1 MASNGLV
8 ANPTKTTLLIMNNK
22 EEEEVEVKVGNV
34 QITQEKASKLL
45 EVSIDDDLGWKNQV
59 YGKGGLIASLNQRTH
74 LIRRLRNHIG
84 AEKLRKVV
92 DSLWTSKLWY
102 GLQLWASVRMKEM
115 QPKTKQGADVQKIQN
130 RLLKVLE
137 NKRVTDKIPVK
148 TMLENQKMMSVNQTA
163 AQIKLLEMWKA
174 KNTEDYPLKIEF
186 QTTAREGTTTQGD
199 SSGKAI
205 EVGKTNA
212 AKKSFIGD
220 ATRTWNRA
228 PDEIKLAKTISSAK
242 QRIKVYCKTLPI

>member
-1 MASNGLV
+1 M
-8 ANPTKTTLLIMNNK
+8 
-22 EEEEVEVKVGNV
+22 
-34 QITQEKASKLL
+34 
-45 EVSIDDDLGWKNQV
+45 
-59 YGKGGLIASLNQRTH
+59 
-74 LIRRLRNHIG
+74 
-84 AEKLRKVV
+84 
-92 DSLWTSKLWY
+92 
-102 GLQLWASVRMKEM
+102 
-115 QPKTKQGADVQKIQN
+115 
-130 RLLKVLE
+130 E

-174 KNTEDYPLKIEF
+174 KNTEDYPLKIQF
-186 QTTAREGTTTQGD
+186 QTTAREGTTTWGD

-242 QRIKVYCKTLPI
+242 HRIKVYCKTLPILGESGGRTGK